1 MCNLTTFRVLRLT
14 HWALRPPPVSRQV
27 NEMAVLCQS
36 TACSK
41 VERVCAVVST
51 VVLTSEQQE
60 GLGRLD
66 G

>member
-1 MCNLTTFRVLRLT
+1 VLPLT

-27 NEMAVLCQS
+27 NEIAVLCQS

-41 VERVCAVVST
+41 VERVCAVVSS

-60 GLGRLD
+60 GLGR
-66 G
+66 